1 MVAKIDREEIK
12 RSKSLLSRFL
22 ASSVLIAILVIS
34 VVSAGFTLYADR
46 LAVAQTKIRLADS
59 VLLLAPVIDGAVARG
74 DVSSARQILRNFKDQ
89 EGVICVD
96 YRSSDMLTSDDSLPV
111 VAINLP
117 QGGCAQFAT
126 IARDYIDQRLSSA
139 SGSAYHFLVDDNHLN
154 DIRNQQLVVI
164 SAMASIIIIILLTV
178 LSVFFRFLVTRPLL
192 NLQEAMVASQ
202 PSKPVLA
209 KIYNPDEIGAVS
221 RSYNKLAAASRIYF
235 ARLDKF
241 QTKLANSEEKFKDM
255 AEVSGDWFYEM
266 DADLKFTYIS
276 DRFFEIVP
284 VKPEDIIGQMRK
296 PAKAE
301 DAHNKI
307 WQAHYADLN
316 DRREFRE
323 FEYEFVTPTQRQM
336 IAISGKPI
344 FDSDGLFKGYR
355 GTGRDVTDI
364 TNDRLLLE
372 ETNRNFGDSVGY
384 ASAIQRRLLTKQ
396 DDLKHHLGQ
405 VANIWQPKD
414 LVGGDFYWIGNMG
427 SSRYLVF
434 FDCTG
439 HGVPGAFMT
448 LITVSVLETIIAASP
463 VPLPAAQMLEQIH
476 RGVIRKLGITADKD
490 GKDGLDCAVV
500 KFNPSEGMVEF
511 AGASIDL
518 FHITS
523 QMKVTRIRG
532 DRASLGYRA
541 YDEAREFT
549 THQLP
554 IDGSAFV
561 LMTDGMPTQIGADS
575 KRVLGTRRIIE
586 AMEAAGKHKPAALV
600 RSLGRLLK
608 QWQGN
613 EERRD
618 DVTVIAFNLL
628 DE

>member
-12 RSKSLLSRFL
+12 RSRSLLSRFL
-22 ASSVLIAILVIS
+22 IASVLIALFVIS
-34 VVSAGFTLYADR
+34 IVSAGFTFYADR
-46 LAVAQTKIRLADS
+46 LAVAQTKIKLADS

-89 EGVICVD
+89 RGVICVD
-96 YRSSDMLTSDDSLPV
+96 YRSSEMLTSDTTLPI

-126 IARDYIDQRLSSA
+126 IARDYIDQRLLSA
-139 SGSAYHFLVDDNHLN
+139 SGSAYHFLVDDSDLN
-154 DIRNQQLVVI
+154 DIRNQQIAVM
-164 SAMASIIIIILLTV
+164 SAMASIIIIILLTL
-178 LSVFFRFLVTRPLL
+178 LSVFFRFFVTRPLL

-209 KIYNPDEIGAVS
+209 KIYNSDEIGAVS

-235 ARLDKF
+235 ARLNKF
-241 QTKLANSEEKFKDM
+241 QTELADSEEKFKDM

-266 DADLKFTYIS
+266 DADLKFSYIS

-284 VKPEDIIGQMRK
+284 VQPEEVIGQIRK

-301 DAHNKI
+301 DAQNKI
-307 WQAHYADLN
+307 WQSHYADLQE
-316 DRREFRE
+316 RREFRE
-323 FEYEFVTPTQRQM
+323 FEYEFVTPSQRQM

-344 FDSDGLFKGYR
+344 FAKDGSFKGYR

-372 ETNRNFGDSVGY
+372 ETNRNFGDSVSY

-396 DDLKHHLGQ
+396 DDLKSHLGQ

-414 LVGGDFYWIGNMG
+414 LVGGDFYWIGDMG

-476 RGVIRKLGITADKD
+476 RGVIRKLGITPDKE
-490 GKDGLDCAVV
+490 GKDGLDCGVV

-523 QMKVTRIRG
+523 QMQVTRIRG
-532 DRASLGYRA
+532 DRTSLGYRA
-541 YDEAREFT
+541 YAEAREFT
-549 THQLP
+549 THQMP

-561 LMTDGMPTQIGADS
+561 LMTDGMPTQIGADT
-575 KRVLGTRRIIE
+575 KRVLGTRRIME
-586 AMEAAGKHKPAALV
+586 AMEAADKHKPASLV

-608 QWQGN
+608 QWQGS

-618 DVTVIAFNLL
+618 DVSVIAFNLM

>member
-1 MVAKIDREEIK
+1 MVASIDREEV
-12 RSKSLLSRFL
+12 RGSKSLLFRFV
-22 ASSVLIAILVIS
+22 AVAILIACFVMGLVSTAFI
-34 VVSAGFTLYADR
+34 FYADR
-46 LAVAQTKIRLADS
+46 LAIAQTKMRLADS
-59 VLLLAPVIDGAVARG
+59 VLLLAPVIDGAVAQG
-74 DVSSARQILRNFKDQ
+74 DVANARQILRNFTDQ

-96 YRSSDMLTSDDSLPV
+96 YRSSETIISDQTLPV

-117 QGGCAQFAT
+117 KGGCAQFAT
-126 IARDYIDQRLSSA
+126 KARDYIDKRLLSA
-139 SGSAYHFLVDDNHLN
+139 TGSAYHFLVDNSHLSEN
-154 DIRNQQLVVI
+154 RNQQLAVMV
-164 SAMASIIIIILLTV
+164 AMASITIMLL
-178 LSVFFRFLVTRPLL
+178 LGLLGVFFRFLVTQPLL

-209 KIYNPDEIGAVS
+209 KIFRPDEIGAVS

-235 ARLDKF
+235 ARLTKF
-241 QTKLANSEEKFKDM
+241 QNELAESEEKFKDM

-266 DADLKFTYIS
+266 DADLKFSYIS
-276 DRFFEIVP
+276 DKFFEIVP
-284 VKPEDIIGQMRK
+284 VAPAALIGQKRQ
-296 PAKAE
+296 PALGE
-301 DAHNKI
+301 DAQSAH
-307 WQAHYADLN
+307 WQAHFADLAEK
-316 DRREFRE
+316 REFRN
-323 FEYEFVTPTQRQM
+323 FEYEFVTDTQRQM
-336 IAISGKPI
+336 ISISGKPI
-344 FDSDGLFKGYR
+344 FGSDGSFKGYR

-364 TNDRLLLE
+364 TNDRRLLE
-372 ETNRNFGDSVGY
+372 ETNRNFGDSVTY
-384 ASAIQRRLLTKQ
+384 ASAIQRSLLTTQ
-396 DDLKHHLGQ
+396 DQLKTHLGQ

-448 LITVSVLETIIAASP
+448 LITASVLETIIAASP

-518 FHITS
+518 FHVTS
-523 QMKVTRIRG
+523 HMKVTRIRG

-541 YDEAREFT
+541 YQEARDFT
-549 THQLP
+549 THQLA
-554 IDGSAFV
+554 IDGSCLV
-561 LMTDGMPTQIGADS
+561 LMTDGLPTQIGAET

-586 AMEAAGKHKPAALV
+586 AMETAKNHKPATMV
-600 RSLGRLLK
+600 RSLGLLLK
-608 QWQGN
+608 QWQGT

-618 DVTVIAFNLL
+618 DVSLIAFNLM
-628 DE
+628 D

>member
-12 RSKSLLSRFL
+12 RSRSLLSRFL
-22 ASSVLIAILVIS
+22 IASVLIALFVIS
-34 VVSAGFTLYADR
+34 IVSAGFTFYADR
-46 LAVAQTKIRLADS
+46 LAVAQTKIKLADS

-89 EGVICVD
+89 RGVICVD
-96 YRSSDMLTSDDSLPV
+96 YRSSDMLTSDTTLPI

-126 IARDYIDQRLSSA
+126 IARDYIDQRLLSA
-139 SGSAYHFLVDDNHLN
+139 SGSAYHFLVDDSDLN
-154 DIRNQQLVVI
+154 DIRNQQIAVM
-164 SAMASIIIIILLTV
+164 SAMASIIIIILLTL
-178 LSVFFRFLVTRPLL
+178 LSVFFRFFVTRPLL

-209 KIYNPDEIGAVS
+209 KIYNSDEIGAVS

-235 ARLDKF
+235 ARLNKF
-241 QTKLANSEEKFKDM
+241 QTELADSEEKFKDM

-266 DADLKFTYIS
+266 DADLKFSYIS

-284 VKPEDIIGQMRK
+284 VQPEEVIGQIRK

-301 DAHNKI
+301 DAQNKI
-307 WQAHYADLN
+307 WQSHYADLQE
-316 DRREFRE
+316 RREFRE
-323 FEYEFVTPTQRQM
+323 FEYEFVTPSQRQM

-344 FDSDGLFKGYR
+344 FAKDGSFKGYR

-372 ETNRNFGDSVGY
+372 ETNRNFGDSVSY

-396 DDLKHHLGQ
+396 DDLKSHLGQ

-476 RGVIRKLGITADKD
+476 RGVIRKLGITPDKE
-490 GKDGLDCAVV
+490 GKDGLDCGVV

-523 QMKVTRIRG
+523 QMQVTRIRG
-532 DRASLGYRA
+532 DRTSLGYRA
-541 YDEAREFT
+541 YAEAREFT
-549 THQLP
+549 THQMP

-561 LMTDGMPTQIGADS
+561 LMTDGMPTQIGADT
-575 KRVLGTRRIIE
+575 KRVLGTRRIME
-586 AMEAAGKHKPAALV
+586 AMEPADKNKPASLV
-600 RSLGRLLK
+600 RGLGRLLK
-608 QWQGN
+608 QWQGS

-618 DVTVIAFNLL
+618 DVSVIAFNLM

>member
-12 RSKSLLSRFL
+12 RSRSLLSRFL
-22 ASSVLIAILVIS
+22 IASVLIALFVIS
-34 VVSAGFTLYADR
+34 IVSAGFTFYADR
-46 LAVAQTKIRLADS
+46 LAVAQTKIKLADS

-89 EGVICVD
+89 RGVICVD
-96 YRSSDMLTSDDSLPV
+96 YRSSDMLTSDTTLPI

-126 IARDYIDQRLSSA
+126 IARDYIDQRLLSA
-139 SGSAYHFLVDDNHLN
+139 SGSAYHFLVDDSDLN
-154 DIRNQQLVVI
+154 DIRNQQIAVM
-164 SAMASIIIIILLTV
+164 SAMASIIIIILLTL
-178 LSVFFRFLVTRPLL
+178 LSVFFRFFVTRPLL

-202 PSKPVLA
+202 PSKPILA
-209 KIYNPDEIGAVS
+209 KIYNSDEIGAVS

-235 ARLDKF
+235 ARLNKF
-241 QTKLANSEEKFKDM
+241 QTELADSEEKFKDM

-266 DADLKFTYIS
+266 DADLKFSYIS

-284 VKPEDIIGQMRK
+284 VQPEEVIGQIRK

-301 DAHNKI
+301 DAQNKI
-307 WQAHYADLN
+307 WQSHYADLQE
-316 DRREFRE
+316 RREFRE
-323 FEYEFVTPTQRQM
+323 FEYEFVTPSQRQM

-344 FDSDGLFKGYR
+344 FAKDGSFKGYR

-372 ETNRNFGDSVGY
+372 ETNRNFGDSVSY

-396 DDLKHHLGQ
+396 DDLKSHLGQ

-476 RGVIRKLGITADKD
+476 RGVIRKLGITPDKE
-490 GKDGLDCAVV
+490 GKDGLDCGVV

-523 QMKVTRIRG
+523 QMQVTRIRG
-532 DRASLGYRA
+532 DRTSLGYRA
-541 YDEAREFT
+541 YAEAREFT
-549 THQLP
+549 THQMP

-561 LMTDGMPTQIGADS
+561 LMTDGMPTQIGADT
-575 KRVLGTRRIIE
+575 KRVLGTRRIME
-586 AMEAAGKHKPAALV
+586 AMEAADKHKPASLV

-608 QWQGN
+608 QWQGS

-618 DVTVIAFNLL
+618 DVSVIAFNLM

>member
-1 MVAKIDREEIK
+1 MVASIDREEVK
-12 RSKSLLSRFL
+12 GSKSLLFRFV
-22 ASSVLIAILVIS
+22 AVAILIACFVMG
-34 VVSAGFTLYADR
+34 VVSSAFIFYADR
-46 LAVAQTKIRLADS
+46 LAISQTKMRLADS
-59 VLLLAPVIDGAVARG
+59 VLLLAPVIDGAVAQG
-74 DVSSARQILRNFKDQ
+74 DVANARQILRNFTDQ

-96 YRSSDMLTSDDSLPV
+96 YRSSETIISDQTLPI

-117 QGGCAQFAT
+117 KGGCAQFAT
-126 IARDYIDQRLSSA
+126 KARDYIDKRLLSA
-139 SGSAYHFLVDDNHLN
+139 TGSAYHFLVDDSHLSEN
-154 DIRNQQLVVI
+154 RNQQLAVMV
-164 SAMASIIIIILLTV
+164 AMASITIMLL
-178 LSVFFRFLVTRPLL
+178 LGLLGVFFRFLVTQPLL

-209 KIYNPDEIGAVS
+209 KIFRPDEIGAVS

-235 ARLDKF
+235 ARLTKF
-241 QTKLANSEEKFKDM
+241 QNELAESEEKFKDM

-266 DADLKFTYIS
+266 DADLKFSYIS
-276 DRFFEIVP
+276 DKFFEIVP
-284 VKPEDIIGQMRK
+284 VAPAALIGQKRQ
-296 PAKAE
+296 PALSE
-301 DAHNKI
+301 DAQSTH
-307 WQAHYADLN
+307 WQTHFADLAE
-316 DRREFRE
+316 RREFRN
-323 FEYEFVTPTQRQM
+323 FEYEFVTDTQRQM
-336 IAISGKPI
+336 ISISGKPI
-344 FDSDGLFKGYR
+344 FGSDGSFKGYR

-364 TNDRLLLE
+364 TNDRRLLE
-372 ETNRNFGDSVGY
+372 ETNRNFGDSVTY
-384 ASAIQRRLLTKQ
+384 ASAIQRSLLTTQ
-396 DDLKHHLGQ
+396 DQLKTHLGQ

-448 LITVSVLETIIAASP
+448 LITASVLETIIAASP

-518 FHITS
+518 FHVTS
-523 QMKVTRIRG
+523 HMKVTRIRG

-541 YDEAREFT
+541 YQEARDFT
-549 THQLP
+549 THQLA
-554 IDGSAFV
+554 IDGSCFV
-561 LMTDGMPTQIGADS
+561 LMTDGLPTQIGAET

-586 AMEAAGKHKPAALV
+586 AMETANNHKPATMV
-600 RSLGRLLK
+600 RSLGLLLK
-608 QWQGN
+608 QWQGT

-618 DVTVIAFNLL
+618 DVSLIAFNLM
-628 DE
+628 D